1 MKIASLPAP
10 LAGRLIFSFGFG
22 FFLSMFT
29 RSASNVLKQPMQA
42 DLMMGE
48 EAISLALGTSF
59 FIAFAIMQ
67 LPVGVLLDR
76 YDPRKV
82 NASLMLLA
90 AGGALTMAFSQD
102 AYWLTVGRIMM
113 GAGFAAGMM
122 GSLKV
127 YSLWFPQDRL
137 PTMNSIQ
144 FMIGVL
150 GALSATKP
158 TQLLLEW
165 MSWRDFYTLF
175 SGLTVLAAIILVT
188 VAPRHDT
195 PPNGETL
202 AKQIGGIKR
211 IYSDAYFW
219 RVVPWM
225 FLSVGISQGLGTLY
239 VLPWLT
245 EVADYSRSDAA
256 YYLTLVAGVAALNF
270 AFMGRF
276 AESMAKRGFDHM
288 TLPIAGLM
296 SSMVLLGFLVIQVK
310 FAVVPI
316 WMFWTMSI
324 GVTTL
329 IFAGMAKAFPPELMG
344 RVYTAFNLLG
354 FLCTAV
360 AQWLIGRILDLY
372 PRTADGAASPEGYQA
387 AFAMLLGVQVV
398 GMLWYFWAKKSGF
411 GKETMVDKAEAAAI
425 AEGGP

>member
-22 FFLSMFT
+22 FLLSMFT
-29 RSASNVLKQPMQA
+29 RSASNVLKQPMQL
-42 DLMMGE
+42 DLGMGE
-48 EAISLALGTSF
+48 EAISLVLGTSF
-59 FIAFAIMQ
+59 FIAFALMQ

-82 NASLMLLA
+82 NAGLMLVA
-90 AGGALTMAFSQD
+90 AGGAVTMAFSQD

-113 GAGFAAGMM
+113 GGGFAAGMM

-144 FMIGVL
+144 FMIGVI

-158 TQLLLEW
+158 TQMLLEY
-165 MSWRDFYTLF
+165 MDWRDFYVLF
-175 SGLTVLAAIILVT
+175 GGLTVLAAIILVT
-188 VAPRHDT
+188 VAPKHDT

-202 AKQIGGIKR
+202 ASQIGGIKR

-219 RVVPWM
+219 RIVPWM
-225 FLSVGISQGLGTLY
+225 FLSVGVSQGLGTLY

-245 EVADYSRSDAA
+245 EVAAFSRGDAA
-256 YYLTLVAGVAALNF
+256 TALMFVAGVSIINF
-270 AFMGRF
+270 ALLGPF
-276 AESMAKRGFDHM
+276 AEFMIRKGFNQM
-288 TLPIAGLM
+288 TVPIAGLM
-296 SSMVLLGFLVIQVK
+296 MSMVLLGLLVIQVQ
-310 FAVVPI
+310 FAVLPI
-316 WMFWTMSI
+316 WMFWSMTV

-354 FLCTAV
+354 FLFTAIV
-360 AQWLIGRILDLY
+360 QWLIGKVLDLY
-372 PRTADGAASPEGYQA
+372 PRTIDGGAAPEGYQT
-387 AFAMLLGVQVV
+387 AFGILLAIQVV
-398 GMLWYFWAKKSGF
+398 GMVWYFWAKKTGF
-411 GKETMVDKAEAAAI
+411 GAQTMVDKAAKQA
-425 AEGGP
+425 P

>member
-29 RSASNVLKQPMQA
+29 RSASNVLKQPMQL
-42 DLMMGE
+42 DLGMGE

-59 FIAFAIMQ
+59 FVAFALMQ

-82 NASLMLLA
+82 NAGLMLVA
-90 AGGALTMAFSQD
+90 AGGALTMAMSQD
-102 AYWLTVGRIMM
+102 AYWLTAGRVMM

-127 YSLWFPQDRL
+127 YSLWFPQERL

-165 MSWRDFYTLF
+165 LTWRDFYTLF
-175 SGLTVLAAIILVT
+175 AGLTVLAAIVLVT
-188 VAPRHDT
+188 VAPKHET

-219 RVVPWM
+219 RIVPWM
-225 FLSVGISQGLGTLY
+225 FLSVGVSQGLGTLY
-239 VLPWLT
+239 ILPWLT
-245 EVADYSRSDAA
+245 EVAAFSRGDAA
-256 YYLTLVAGVAALNF
+256 TALMFVSGVSVINF
-270 AFMGRF
+270 ALMGPF
-276 AESMAKRGFDHM
+276 AELMIRKGFDHM
-288 TLPIAGLM
+288 TVPIAGLM
-296 SSMVLLGFLVIQVK
+296 TSMALLGLLVVQVQ
-310 FAVVPI
+310 FAVLPI
-316 WMFWTMSI
+316 WMFWSMTV

-329 IFAGMAKAFPPELMG
+329 IFAGMTKAFPPELMG

-354 FLCTAV
+354 FLFTAIV
-360 AQWLIGRILDLY
+360 QWLIGRVLDLY
-372 PRTADGAASPEGYQA
+372 PRTSDGAAAPEGYQT
-387 AFAMLLGVQVV
+387 AFGMLLAVQVV
-398 GMLWYFWAKKSGF
+398 GMLWYFWAKRSGL
-411 GKETMVDKAEAAAI
+411 GNETMVDKARAAAVR
-425 AEGGP
+425 EGGP

>member
-10 LAGRLIFSFGFG
+10 LASRLIFAFGFG
-22 FFLSMFT
+22 FLLSMFT

-59 FIAFAIMQ
+59 FIAFAVMQ

-82 NASLMLLA
+82 NAGLMLVA
-90 AGGALTMAFSQD
+90 AGGAVTMAFSNE
-102 AYWLTVGRIMM
+102 AYWLMVGRVMM

-144 FMIGVL
+144 FMIGVV

-158 TQLLLEW
+158 TQMLLNYLD
-165 MSWRDFYTLF
+165 WREFYLLF
-175 SGLTVLAAIILVT
+175 GGLTVLAAIILVT
-188 VAPRHDT
+188 VAPKHDT

-211 IYSDAYFW
+211 IYTDAHFW
-219 RVVPWM
+219 RIAPWI
-225 FLSVGISQGLGTLY
+225 FLSVGVSQGLGTLY
-239 VLPWLT
+239 VLPYLT
-245 EVADYSRSDAA
+245 EVADFTRGDAA
-256 YYLTLVAGVAALNF
+256 TSLMLVSGVTIINF
-270 AFMGRF
+270 ALLGPF
-276 AESMAKRGFDHM
+276 AEFMARKGFDYM
-288 TLPIAGLM
+288 TLPVAGLM
-296 SSMVLLGFLVIQVK
+296 ISMVLLGVLTLQVQY
-310 FAVVPI
+310 AVLPI
-316 WMFWTMSI
+316 WMFWSMTV

-329 IFAGMAKAFPPELMG
+329 IFAGMTKAFPTDLMG

-354 FLCTAV
+354 FLFTAV
-360 AQWLIGRILDLY
+360 VQWLIGRVLDLY
-372 PRTADGAASPEGYQA
+372 PRTADGAAASEGYQM
-387 AFAMLLGVQVV
+387 AFAMLLGIQVV
-398 GMLWYFWAKKSGF
+398 GMLWYFWARRSGF
-411 GKETMVDKAEAAAI
+411 GAATMVEKDAEHAR
-425 AEGGP
+425 